1 MITDI
6 TQDINGIY
14 TVPVY
19 SEANKYLKITITN
32 INGDPVL
39 LSGKTVYLYVREYRT
54 SANLIEKTITSH
66 LQQTTYPGQ
75 TYVNFTPTEI
85 SSLEFKQY
93 KMLIT
98 YDGEDTAVNSVIIAN
113 LKVI

>member
-19 SEANKYLKITITN
+19 SEANKYLKITITD
-32 INGDPVL
+32 INDATVDL
-39 LSGKTVYLYVREYRT
+39 TGKTVYLYVRLNRN
-54 SANLIEKTITSH
+54 SANLISKTITSH
-66 LQQTTYPGQ
+66 LNQTTYKGQ
-75 TYVNFTPTEI
+75 TYVNLTTTDI
-85 SSLEFKQY
+85 SALDFKQY
-93 KMLIT
+93 KVLVS
-98 YDGEDTAVNSVIIAN
+98 YSGGETGVNSVIVAN